1 MTNLNKQQSKAL
13 NIMLK
18 GDNVFITAPAGTG
31 KTFLINHFRSLMR
44 SKEPFK
50 NIAITSTTGV
60 SAILIGGS
68 TLHSYLGIGLG
79 DGTVQELT
87 NKILFSGRGM
97 KAEVWRKLNTLVID
111 EVSMLNP
118 ILFDKLEHVARNVRG
133 NSLPFGGIQLVLSG
147 DLLQLP
153 VVKGPSGNGKV
164 DGDTS
169 SMDFVTDSKSWDRCM
184 NGNVVLLTEIMRQK
198 DPLFREVLLKIR
210 EGNID
215 DQVKEI
221 LSQRMTE
228 KMIEDEKI
236 QPTRLFCLKKYVQN
250 FNDMELKK
258 LEDSGE
264 KFLNF
269 NALVSQYSE
278 EAIGASKNR
287 CRSSDAQFKYL
298 SERFIRDHNT
308 PQKLRV
314 CKHAQVMLTYNV
326 NLKAGL
332 VNGSRGVI
340 VGFSQSKFPIVR
352 FKKPTCVG
360 NAPIQAREEEAL
372 FGEEEEAG
380 PEVEIGPQAWDI
392 VNDFGKYVGYFKQ
405 VPLKIAY
412 ALTIHS
418 CQGSTLDSAEVDLS
432 DTFEHG
438 QVYTALSRTKDLNSL
453 SIKNLSFRAIKCHPR
468 ALEFYK
474 QLMVKEDEEQSTTT
488 IDFIDYMGDIE
499 DWSEDEFKGEEQINM

>member
-44 SKEPFK
+44 TNEPFK

-153 VVKGPSGNGKV
+153 VVKGPGGNGKI
-164 DGDTS
+164 DGDNS
-169 SMDFVTDSKSWDRCM
+169 NSMDFVTDSKSWDRCM

-236 QPTRLFCLKKYVQN
+236 QPTRLFCLKRYVQN

-269 NALVSQYSE
+269 NALVCQYSE
-278 EAIGASKNR
+278 EAIKASKNR
-287 CRSSDAQFKYL
+287 CKSSDAQFKYL

-308 PQKLRV
+308 PQRLRV

-326 NLKAGL
+326 HLKAGL
-332 VNGSRGVI
+332 VNGSRGVV

-352 FKKPTCVG
+352 FKKPVRVG
-360 NAPIQAREEEAL
+360 NAP
-372 FGEEEEAG
+372 EEEE
-380 PEVEIGPQAWDI
+380 EIGPEIEIEPQLWDI
-392 VNDFGKYVGYFKQ
+392 VNDFGKCVGYFKQ

-453 SIKNLSFRAIKCHPR
+453 SIKNLSFGSIKCHPR

-474 QLMVKEDEEQSTTT
+474 QLQENEEQSMEETL
-488 IDFIDYMGDIE
+488 IDDMGDLDIG
-499 DWSEDEFKGEEQINM
+499 DWSDDEFGGEEQINM